1 MRMISKIAGIACF
14 CGMLLLG
21 MPAEAS
27 AAQIGP
33 EVTTSS
39 SYVVKIEA
47 PQVALYAS
55 ADEGSSKTG
64 QVQRGQTYQVLGTDG
79 SGWVKIQADGSEGYI
94 RVSGNA
100 SLVEK
105 TRETVD
111 QSAKKRRETVEYAL
125 QFVGGRYVYGGT
137 DPNTGVDCSGFTR
150 YIMAN
155 AASINLPHS
164 SRGQSSYGREV
175 TLDPP
180 SFFLTMQ
187 IKVITRHTP
196 NNYGSLLQSIAT
208 LRVIESLGH
217 QCEIIDYLCML
228 PLFRSSGQGQA
239 YSTPDTP
246 AAGQSQHHR
255 LYRRAADTLY

>member
-1 MRMISKIAGIACF
+1 M
-14 CGMLLLG
+14 
-21 MPAEAS
+21 AS
-27 AAQIGP
+27 AAVEQQIARLHLIRTDRNAP
-33 EVTTSS
+33 V
-39 SYVVKIEA
+39 SYTHL
-47 PQVALYAS
+47 VALYAS

-175 TLDPP
+175 TLDQMRPGDLL
-180 SFFLTMQ
+180 F
-187 IKVITRHTP
+187 
-196 NNYGSLLQSIAT
+196 YGSGSRINHVAMYIGDGKIVHASTERTGIKTSSYDYRKPVKIVSLL
-208 LRVIESLGH
+208 
-217 QCEIIDYLCML
+217 
-228 PLFRSSGQGQA
+228 
-239 YSTPDTP
+239 
-246 AAGQSQHHR
+246 
-255 LYRRAADTLY
+255 

>member
-175 TLDPP
+175 TLDQMRPGDLL
-180 SFFLTMQ
+180 F
-187 IKVITRHTP
+187 
-196 NNYGSLLQSIAT
+196 YGSGSRINHVAMYIGDGKIVHASTERTGIKTSSYDYRKPVKIVSLL
-208 LRVIESLGH
+208 
-217 QCEIIDYLCML
+217 
-228 PLFRSSGQGQA
+228 
-239 YSTPDTP
+239 
-246 AAGQSQHHR
+246 
-255 LYRRAADTLY
+255 

>member
-55 ADEGSSKTG
+55 ANEGSSKTG

-111 QSAKKRRETVEYAL
+111 QSAKKRREAVEYAL

-175 TLDPP
+175 TLDQMRPGDLL
-180 SFFLTMQ
+180 F
-187 IKVITRHTP
+187 
-196 NNYGSLLQSIAT
+196 YGSGSRINHVAMYIGDGKIVHASTERTGIKTSSYDYRKPVKIVSLL
-208 LRVIESLGH
+208 
-217 QCEIIDYLCML
+217 
-228 PLFRSSGQGQA
+228 
-239 YSTPDTP
+239 
-246 AAGQSQHHR
+246 
-255 LYRRAADTLY
+255 

>member
-79 SGWVKIQADGSEGYI
+79 SGWGKIQADGSEGYI

-175 TLDPP
+175 TLDQMRPGDLL
-180 SFFLTMQ
+180 F
-187 IKVITRHTP
+187 
-196 NNYGSLLQSIAT
+196 YGSGSRINHVAMYIGDGKIVHASTERTGIKTSSYDYRKPVKIVSLL
-208 LRVIESLGH
+208 
-217 QCEIIDYLCML
+217 
-228 PLFRSSGQGQA
+228 
-239 YSTPDTP
+239 
-246 AAGQSQHHR
+246 
-255 LYRRAADTLY
+255 

>member
-55 ADEGSSKTG
+55 ANEGSSKTG

-79 SGWVKIQADGSEGYI
+79 SGWVKIQAGGSEGYI

-175 TLDPP
+175 TLDQMRPGDLL
-180 SFFLTMQ
+180 F
-187 IKVITRHTP
+187 
-196 NNYGSLLQSIAT
+196 YGSGSRINHVAMYIGDGKIVHASTERTGIKTSSYDYRKPVKIVSLL
-208 LRVIESLGH
+208 
-217 QCEIIDYLCML
+217 
-228 PLFRSSGQGQA
+228 
-239 YSTPDTP
+239 
-246 AAGQSQHHR
+246 
-255 LYRRAADTLY
+255 

>member
-164 SRGQSSYGREV
+164 SRGQSSYGREM
-175 TLDPP
+175 TLDQMRPGDLL
-180 SFFLTMQ
+180 F
-187 IKVITRHTP
+187 
-196 NNYGSLLQSIAT
+196 YGSGSRINHVAMYIGDGKIVHASTERTGIKTSSYDYRKPVKIVSLL
-208 LRVIESLGH
+208 
-217 QCEIIDYLCML
+217 
-228 PLFRSSGQGQA
+228 
-239 YSTPDTP
+239 
-246 AAGQSQHHR
+246 
-255 LYRRAADTLY
+255 